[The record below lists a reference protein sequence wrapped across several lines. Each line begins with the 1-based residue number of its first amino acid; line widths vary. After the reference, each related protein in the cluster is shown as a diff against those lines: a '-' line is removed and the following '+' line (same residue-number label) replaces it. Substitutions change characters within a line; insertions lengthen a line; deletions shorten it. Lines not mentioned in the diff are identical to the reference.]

1 MILLLGGTSETA
13 PLAEAMADAGYEV
26 LVSTATDVP
35 LAVGNRPQISHRSG
49 RLTDAEM
56 IALVRDRA
64 VRAIVDATHPYATS
78 VRATAERVAEQS
90 NVPYLTF
97 VRPGTAGEQ
106 DGVRL
111 AATHQE
117 AARLACESGRPI
129 LLTVGSKNVAVYVQ
143 AAARSGIP
151 LVARVLPHP
160 DSVQICRD
168 AGLPEDRVITGR
180 GPFTADENRRLI
192 RQFRIGVL
200 VTKDSGEAGGVPAKL
215 EAARAEQCLLI
226 IVERPP
232 QRSENTFHDMT
243 SLLHAL
249 RQRVVPSSFASHPSN
264 CTTTAPVGVPASAGS
279 LARQS
284 CRLKAGPQ
292 PRLEVT
298 DESDT
303 PTPPQP

>member
-13 PLAEAMADAGYEV
+13 PLAEALADAGYEV

-35 LAVGNRPQISHRSG
+35 LFVGDRPRIFHRSG
-49 RLTDAEM
+49 RLTEAEM
-56 IALVRDRA
+56 LALVRERA
-64 VRAIVDATHPYATS
+64 VRAIVDATHPYAST
-78 VRATAERVAEQS
+78 VRATAERVAVQTGI
-90 NVPYLTF
+90 PYLTF
-97 VRPGTAGEQ
+97 VRPGGVGEE
-106 DGVRL
+106 DGVRF
-111 AATHQE
+111 AADHSE
-117 AARLACESGRPI
+117 AARLACEPHRPI
-129 LLTVGSKNVAVYVQ
+129 LLTIGSKNVAVYVQ

-151 LVARVLPHP
+151 LVARVLSHT
-160 DSVQICRD
+160 DSIQLCRD

-226 IVERPP
+226 VVERPP
-232 QRSENTFHDMT
+232 QRSENTFHDIT

-249 RQRVVPSSFASHPSN
+249 RQRLTPSSPVVQPNN
-264 CTTTAPVGVPASAGS
+264 CATHSVGVPASAGS
-279 LARQS
+279 LAQQS

-298 DESDT
+298 NESDT
-303 PTPPQP
+303 PTPRQP